1 MTPRRMGPVL
11 MAVLLSGLLSGCAAG
26 VTGNA
31 GPGRSLPP
39 GHPVVDGPNPHGAAE
54 GAAGE
59 PDVTPF
65 DLAALQIF
73 QGGPEARPRGMAALL
88 EGLAE
93 VDVILVGEHHDDP
106 GAHALQLWL
115 LDELSREA
123 TRPVILSLESFERD
137 VQGVLDEYLA
147 GIITEEHFLAVARP
161 WGRYGE
167 AHRPLVELAREREV
181 PVVAANTPRRYVN
194 RVGRLGVE
202 SLMDIP
208 SASLGFLP
216 PLPFPGP
223 SARYREAFN
232 RLMGSVASE
241 NLLQAQALWDAGMA
255 HSVVRSL
262 ENAPEGA
269 IVLHVA
275 GSFHVEGYT
284 GIPEVIRRYRPETRV
299 RTVVVRPRDTEGEWE
314 WLDGSPGDGS
324 PGQGD
329 AWASAPGGLILPP
342 EFSGLGDFV
351 VVSPPR

>member
-1 MTPRRMGPVL
+1 MV
-11 MAVLLSGLLSGCAAG
+11 GLLSGCSAGLGLGAAP
-26 VTGNA
+26 
-31 GPGRSLPP
+31 GPSLPP
-39 GHPVVDGPNPHGAAE
+39 GHPAVDGPSPHGASQGAPHDAE
-54 GAAGE
+54 GGL
-59 PDVTPF
+59 F
-65 DLAALQIF
+65 DLAVLQVF
-73 QGGPEARPRGMAALL
+73 QGGEDPRPRELAALL
-88 EGLAE
+88 EGLGQVE
-93 VDVILVGEHHDDP
+93 VLLLGEHHDDP

-115 LDELSREA
+115 LDELSREP

-147 GIITEEHFLAVARP
+147 GLITEQHFLAAARP

-167 AHRPLVELAREREV
+167 AHRPLVELAREREI

-194 RVGRLGVE
+194 RVGRLGMG
-202 SLMDIP
+202 SLMDVP
-208 SASLGFLP
+208 FSSRAFLP
-216 PLPFPGP
+216 PLPYPGP
-223 SARYREAFN
+223 SARYEKAFN

-284 GIPEVIRRYRPETRV
+284 GLPEVILRYRPGTRV
-299 RTVVVRPRDTEGEWE
+299 RTVVVRPRDADGEWG
-314 WLDGSPGDGS
+314 WLDGAPDQGS
-324 PGQGD
+324 GR
-329 AWASAPGGLILPP
+329 ASGLVPPP